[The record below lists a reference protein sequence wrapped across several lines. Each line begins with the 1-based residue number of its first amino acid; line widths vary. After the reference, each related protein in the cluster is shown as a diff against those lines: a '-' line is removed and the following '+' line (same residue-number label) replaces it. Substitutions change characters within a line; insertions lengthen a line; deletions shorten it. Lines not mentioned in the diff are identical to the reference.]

1 MHLPPRVFAILALV
15 PLCTLAQPAPDT
27 AAETLAAMLGT
38 SRPLLIFSPDNP
50 GKDSPGEFTEKQ
62 RDLLADH
69 QRELKERNVA
79 VIWVPSLNDSP
90 PASIEKWR
98 GLRDTFH
105 VDARRFTVI
114 LVGKDGGEKFRSNS
128 PVTIEKLDALIDA
141 MPMRQ
146 QEMRDGR
153 HTK

>member
-1 MHLPPRVFAILALV
+1 MHLPPRMIAIVALV
-15 PLCTLAQPAPDT
+15 PFYTLAQPAPET

-38 SRPLLIFSPDNP
+38 SRPLLIFSPDTP
-50 GKDSPGEFTEKQ
+50 GKDSTEDFTEKQ
-62 RDLLADH
+62 RALLADH

-79 VIWVPSLNDSP
+79 VIWVPSLNDSQ

-98 GLRDTFH
+98 GLRSTFH

-114 LVGKDGGEKFRSNS
+114 LVGKDGGEKLRSNA
-128 PVTIEKLDALIDA
+128 PITIEKLDALIDA

-153 HTK
+153 HAE